1 MMIRPVIDP
10 VFSPYGVVRE
20 NPGEPETVPIPI
32 SQRNPV
38 PLYCYS
44 RDTHWDYGEG
54 MTVLLIREQGILKR
68 FYLDRAVTIY
78 AGVCFGFYPLS
89 PDSTVSGESTLLQ
102 ESNCVGYAQRPATPP
117 DSRRPEIFT
126 LFPQSGRD
134 GLYFRGERHPPLE
147 LVYLE
152 KGVLHNYCE
161 GQEQILHPGELLL
174 FGQNQWHMQY
184 SDEQVQ
190 FLTLSFLWED
200 HDFTGLTNRVIA
212 APAEI
217 QQSIHSLLREY
228 SQRLPNRDAFIS
240 AHVELLLLQILR
252 LPVDMK
258 LHKKPSPTSER
269 MHRGIID
276 EAVQIISNRI
286 YGKLTVP
293 ELAAAVNVSASQLTA
308 LFQEYLGVAPA
319 KYITRIRL
327 EESKTLLANRQL
339 SVGDVARQLGYS
351 SIQHFSKQFSAWFG
365 YPPSA
370 CAKKEG

>member
-1 MMIRPVIDP
+1 MVIRPVNDP
-10 VFSPYGVVRE
+10 AFTAYGVVRE
-20 NPGEPETVPIPI
+20 VPGEAKPVSIPI
-32 SQRNPV
+32 FRQDPV
-38 PLYCYS
+38 PLYCFS

-54 MTVLLIREQGILKR
+54 MTVLLIRDRGTLKR
-68 FYLDRAVTIY
+68 FYLDRAVTIL

-89 PDSTVSGESTLLQ
+89 PDSTVSGEPELMR
-102 ESNCVGYAQRPATPP
+102 ESDCVGYAQRPETPP

-126 LFPQSGRD
+126 LFAQSGRD
-134 GLYFRGERHPPLE
+134 GLYFRGELHPPLE

-161 GQEQILHPGELLL
+161 GKEQILHPGELLL
-174 FGQNQWHMQY
+174 FGPNQWHMQY
-184 SDEQVQ
+184 SDGQVQ

-200 HDFTGLTNRVIA
+200 HDFSGLTNRVIA
-212 APAEI
+212 APVEI
-217 QQSIHSLLREY
+217 QQSIRSLLREY
-228 SQRLPNRDAFIS
+228 GQRLPNRDAFIS
-240 AHVELLLLQILR
+240 AQVELLLLQILR

-269 MHRGIID
+269 LHRQIID
-276 EAVQIISNRI
+276 KAVQIIASRI

-327 EESKTLLANRQL
+327 EESKTLLANRKL
-339 SVGDVARQLGYS
+339 SVGDVSRQLGYS

-370 CAKKEG
+370 CTKKEE